1 MHGLGGV
8 HGAVV
13 VENVVATVT
22 DVVVAGVVT
31 VIVDPDVTVV
41 VCTEVVPVVVV
52 VRPTVNTLVAESP
65 APALV

>member
-1 MHGLGGV
+1 MHGFGGV
-8 HGAVV
+8 HGPVV
-13 VENVVATVT
+13 VVKNVVCET

>member
-1 MHGLGGV
+1 
-8 HGAVV
+8 
-13 VENVVATVT
+13 
-22 DVVVAGVVT
+22 VVAGLVT

-65 APALV
+65 PPALV